1 MAETGKK
8 ILRGSHHQMAL
19 LLLALSAGACPV
31 AQASGYIGLDGS
43 SLDIQNTLDDEL
55 NPGGVRLRLGMP
67 VAHLV
72 DVELHLGGG
81 SESQTT
87 AADRL
92 TAVYMGAFL
101 KGYLPV
107 GRRSAFYGLA
117 GFSAVEYTQTL
128 DAREFFDE
136 RSGFSYGFGLE
147 TEISSRMDLSADYV
161 RYVNDDGPFS
171 ELSSVNLGVKL
182 YF

>member
-1 MAETGKK
+1 MLT
-8 ILRGSHHQMAL
+8 
-19 LLLALSAGACPV
+19 LLAGLAVSGV
-31 AQASGYIGLDGS
+31 AQAGGYIGLDGS
-43 SLDIQNTLDDEL
+43 SLNIESDLDDEL
-55 NPGGVRLRLGMP
+55 NPGGIRLRLGMP
-67 VAHLV
+67 VAPML

-92 TAVYMGAFL
+92 TAVYMGAFV

-107 GRRSAFYGLA
+107 GRHSAFYVLGGL
-117 GFSAVEYTQTL
+117 SAVDYTQTI
-128 DAREFFDE
+128 DRRDFSDE

-147 TEISSRMDLSADYV
+147 TELSRRLDLSADYV
-161 RYVNDDGPFS
+161 RYVSDDGPFS
-171 ELSSVNLGVKL
+171 ELSSVSLGVKL

>member
-1 MAETGKK
+1 MAQIDRKSRRSGC
-8 ILRGSHHQMAL
+8 QAAL
-19 LLLALSAGACPV
+19 MVLIVGLTTTAT
-31 AQASGYIGLDGS
+31 AQAGGYIGLDGS
-43 SLDIQNTLDDEL
+43 SLNIENSLDDDL

-67 VAHLV
+67 VAPMI

-92 TAVYMGAFL
+92 TAVYAGAFL

-107 GRRSAFYGLA
+107 GRRSALYALA
-117 GFSAVEYTQTL
+117 GVSAVDYTQTL
-128 DAREFFDE
+128 DRRDFSDE

-147 TEISSRMDLSADYV
+147 TEISPRLDLSADYV
-161 RYVNDDGPFS
+161 HYVSGDGPFS
-171 ELSSVNLGVKL
+171 ELSSVNLGIKL